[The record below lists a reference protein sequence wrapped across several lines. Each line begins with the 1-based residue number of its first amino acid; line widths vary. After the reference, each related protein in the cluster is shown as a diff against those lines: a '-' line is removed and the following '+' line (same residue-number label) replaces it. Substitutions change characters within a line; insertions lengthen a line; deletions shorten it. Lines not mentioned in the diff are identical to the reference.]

1 VALLHDASSLTALA
15 DRGVDV
21 RVVVVDNDGGGI
33 FSFLPQ
39 ASSLPTQR
47 FEQLFGT
54 PHGTD
59 LLALAAAHRLPAAT
73 VDSAA
78 DLHAWLERPGP
89 WLVRVPSTR
98 EANVVEH
105 RRLNDAVVAAM
116 SPG

>member
-1 VALLHDASSLTALA
+1 
-15 DRGVDV
+15 
-21 RVVVVDNDGGGI
+21 
-33 FSFLPQ
+33 
-39 ASSLPTQR
+39 LPTQR

-73 VDSAA
+73 VDSVAE
-78 DLHAWLERPGP
+78 LQAWLERPGP
-89 WLVRVPSTR
+89 WLMRVPSTR
-98 EANVVEH
+98 DANVVEH